1 VFQRRD
7 IFVMK
12 FSLTKSMMVGLLL
25 CLAYYAYASWISFGQ
40 LSSHF
45 TLWLVILF
53 GSSFAG
59 LEVSVW
65 LLMPF
70 SEDAKRALGF
80 LLGINGAISA
90 VGWIFLNANTITL
103 ILFMFGLV
111 QFFYFWCVTLQA
123 PKDNLG

>member
-1 VFQRRD
+1 
-7 IFVMK
+7 
-12 FSLTKSMMVGLLL
+12 
-25 CLAYYAYASWISFGQ
+25 
-40 LSSHF
+40 
-45 TLWLVILF
+45 
-53 GSSFAG
+53 
-59 LEVSVW
+59 
-65 LLMPF
+65 MPF

-111 QFFYFWCVTLQA
+111 QFFYFWYVTLQA